1 MLHSVK
7 ARLLC
12 ITVLVNLLGNLVI
25 FEVLGGSDY
34 VLLLLICA
42 FTVSLTMVVTWFGY
56 GYLSDRFQALEI
68 GLLNFKDNE
77 FSSVIND
84 EGNDE
89 FAKLC
94 ALFNSVAESLR
105 AEKQSI
111 YQRELLLD
119 KVIESSP
126 IVMFLVDDDG
136 YFVYANSASRHLL
149 FSGKKLEGHQFDE
162 VVKRWPESL
171 QQAIAKQRDSL
182 FSIENNKD
190 SETWHLSTGRFILN
204 SRNHKLYLLKQLTK
218 ELNRQEVEVWKKVIR
233 VISHELNNSLAP
245 ISSVS
250 HSGNMIAEKIGNDK
264 LALIFDTIKE
274 RVEHLNTFISGY
286 ARFAKLPIP
295 VIAKANWSDFI
306 SKLQQQVQ
314 FNVLGTLPDK
324 AAYFDL
330 AQFEQVMINLIKNA
344 HESGSSPEAVELQ
357 VSENPYGFEV
367 VVLDRG
373 TGMSEQVL
381 KNALVPFYSTKQ
393 AGTGLGLALCREI
406 IEAHE
411 GRIAIHNRQS
421 GGLEVTLFLPHMNLD
436 EH

>member
-1 MLHSVK
+1 MLQSVR
-7 ARLLC
+7 ARLIG
-12 ITVLVNLLGNLVI
+12 ITVIVNLLSNLVI
-25 FEVLGGSDY
+25 FELLGGDDY
-34 VLLLLICA
+34 LLLTLVSIFTAA
-42 FTVSLTMVVTWFGY
+42 FCLAITWFGY
-56 GYLSDRFQALEI
+56 AYLSERFQALEI

-77 FSSVIND
+77 FSSVINE

-89 FAKLC
+89 FSKLC
-94 ALFNSVAESLR
+94 ALFNSVSASLR

-136 YFVYANSASRHLL
+136 YFVYSNSASRHLL
-149 FSGKKLEGHQFDE
+149 FSGKKLEGHQFSD

-171 QQAIAKQRDSL
+171 QQAISKQRDSL
-182 FSIENNKD
+182 FSIEKDKD
-190 SETWHLSTGRFILN
+190 SETWHLSTGRFVLN
-204 SRNHKLYLLKQLTK
+204 SRSHTLYLLKQMTK

-286 ARFAKLPIP
+286 AKFAKLPIP
-295 VIAKANWSDFI
+295 VIAQASWGDFI

-314 FNVLGTLPDK
+314 FKILGTLPEK
-324 AAYFDL
+324 VAYFDL
-330 AQFEQVMINLIKNA
+330 AQLEQVMINLLKNA
-344 HESGSSPEAVELQ
+344 HESGSSPEEVELQ
-357 VSENPYGFEV
+357 VSENLYGFEI

-393 AGTGLGLALCREI
+393 TGTGLGLALCREI

-421 GGLEVTLFLPHMNLD
+421 GGLEVTLFLPHIHSD
-436 EH
+436 TG